1 MEKDVMLVHAYD
13 DKPLTREHGGP
24 CRMITPKLYAW
35 KGAKWINRIQFL
47 ETETLGYWEQRG
59 YSNTADPW
67 TNDRYSEDYDES

>member
-1 MEKDVMLVHAYD
+1 MEPDVLLVHTYD
-13 DKPLTREHGGP
+13 DEPLTREHGGP